1 MSNQQGS
8 NSQPNNAGQQVSYTR
23 TSGMDHQPAP
33 RPTAA
38 RRRTPR
44 PGSRTRHP
52 RRHHRRRRT
61 HHPPPVHR
69 PHRMCRVISIKSP
82 LKTKVTPQWHQTSSC
97 TDTTELSRTPCPA
110 ATASHTRHASCLAR
124 TALHRNR
131 TPPRATPALCRKHS
145 QCRVTLAVLDSRRTR
160 SRVTPVPRSRS
171 LLSLARTA
179 RRPPPSTPPPHNR
192 AATSLVLQDR
202 LRL

>member
-1 MSNQQGS
+1 M
-8 NSQPNNAGQQVSYTR
+8 NSRSIVPTYAPSARTPPHRSPQTHTPSWKQNA
-23 TSGMDHQPAP
+23 TSTTPPPKM
-33 RPTAA
+33 
-38 RRRTPR
+38 RRTC
-44 PGSRTRHP
+44 HP
-52 RRHHRRRRT
+52 S
-61 HHPPPVHR
+61 PAHR
-69 PHRMCRVISIKSP
+69 PHRMCRVISTRSP
-82 LKTKVTPQWHQTSSC
+82 LKTKAAPSWHQTSSC

-124 TALHRNR
+124 TALRRNR
-131 TPPRATPALCRKHS
+131 TPPHATPALCRKHS

-171 LLSLARTA
+171 PLSLARTA